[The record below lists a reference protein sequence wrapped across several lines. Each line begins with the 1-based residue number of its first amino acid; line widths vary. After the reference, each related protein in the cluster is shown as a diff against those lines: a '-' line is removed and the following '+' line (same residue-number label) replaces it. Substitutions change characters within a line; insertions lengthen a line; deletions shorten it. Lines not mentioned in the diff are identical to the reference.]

1 MAKQPKIVSLVQT
14 LGSLKQQEKLVK
26 EQIKQATVDLYMA
39 MSKVGTDKVGTND
52 IGSATAVYKT
62 EILISPQGLER
73 IQPIDNELFAIKKTL
88 ESKQEER
95 EEVAKT
101 LLMEGL
107 AKEDK
112 VFSFIKYT
120 APKVKESA
128 VEQK

>member
-1 MAKQPKIVSLVQT
+1 MAKKPKIVSLLEQF
-14 LGSLKQQEKLVK
+14 GSLKQQEKTVK
-26 EQIKQATVDLYMA
+26 EQIKQVTVDLYMA
-39 MSKVGTDKVGTND
+39 MNKVGTDKIGTND

-73 IQPIDNELFAIKKTL
+73 IQPIDDALRVIKSDL
-88 ESKQEER
+88 ETKQEER

-120 APKVKESA
+120 APKVKEA
-128 VEQK
+128 VVETK